1 MKFLERFKDKRNWM
15 IVLGIAGVFFLLVGS
30 YDFSDG
36 KNDTPNSFLY
46 EKYESAL
53 EEKLEEFCSYIE
65 GIENIKV
72 FVSLEVSEETV
83 YAQNSSI
90 SSAQSTYEYL
100 LFGSDEALPI
110 YEIMPKIRGVAIA
123 CDRGSD
129 PYIQKLVTE
138 VISSALGI
146 PTNKIKVVGYG

>member
-65 GIENIKV
+65 GI
-72 FVSLEVSEETV
+72 F
-83 YAQNSSI
+83 
-90 SSAQSTYEYL
+90 
-100 LFGSDEALPI
+100 
-110 YEIMPKIRGVAIA
+110 
-123 CDRGSD
+123 
-129 PYIQKLVTE
+129 
-138 VISSALGI
+138 
-146 PTNKIKVVGYG
+146 